1 MQTRSK
7 QECYDSIAKST
18 YQGIKWNFDFSS
30 YMAIHQ
36 QAHQDLIHLGE
47 PIPENKKERD
57 FLLGITDPQ
66 CNNIMLLYS

>member
-1 MQTRSK
+1 
-7 QECYDSIAKST
+7 
-18 YQGIKWNFDFSS
+18 
-30 YMAIHQ
+30 MAIHQ